1 MDIRQLRYFVA
12 VAEKLSFRRA
22 AEQLHV
28 AQPAL
33 SRQIQ
38 QLEDR
43 LKVRL
48 FDRDKRSVQL
58 TAAGAAVL
66 GHARVVLAAVQE
78 LPVIAQRAAAGESGQ
93 IRVGFISLVAYE
105 FLPALVREFRQAL
118 PHVDVQ
124 MQEFPVMQQFEPLQ
138 HDQFDVAILR
148 MLRPDPAIATYVIER
163 APFVVALPKGHA
175 LCRHLLLS
183 VADLVHEDFISLP
196 HTEGASFQGV
206 ILDLCRAAGF
216 RPSVVREVGDSQAMM
231 GMVGA
236 GMGVAIVPETV
247 RHLQTAGVEYRHLR
261 DLTER
266 AEIVLAWRKGQR
278 NPLVD
283 AFLQAAMRA
292 FPAPAARHRRADAV
306 AASQHA

>member
-33 SRQIQ
+33 SRQIR

-43 LKVRL
+43 LKARL
-48 FDRDKRSVQL
+48 FDRDKRTVQL
-58 TAAGAAVL
+58 TAAGIAVL

-78 LPVIAQRAAAGESGQ
+78 LPVIAQRAAVGESGQ
-93 IRVGFISLVAYE
+93 VRVGFISLVAYE
-105 FLPALVREFRQAL
+105 FLPALVREFRSAL

-124 MQEFPVMQQFEPLQ
+124 MHEFPVMQQFEPLKQ
-138 HDQFDVAILR
+138 DHFDVAILR
-148 MLRPDPAIATYVIER
+148 MLRPDPAIATHVIER
-163 APFVVALPKGHA
+163 ARFVVALPTSHA
-175 LCRHLLLS
+175 LCQRELLS
-183 VADLVHEDFISLP
+183 VADLVHEDFVSLP
-196 HTEGASFQGV
+196 HTEGASFQGL
-206 ILDLCRAAGF
+206 ILDFCRRAGF
-216 RPSVVREVGDSQAMM
+216 RPSVMREVGDSQAMM

-247 RHLQTAGVEYRHLR
+247 RHLQTAGVEYRHLD

-266 AEIVLAWRKGQR
+266 AEIVLAWRRDQR

-283 AFLQAAMRA
+283 AFVQATLRA
-292 FPAPAARHRRADAV
+292 FPPPVARRGRTDAD
-306 AASQHA
+306 AASQHV